1 MVQVNCCCCV
11 TTVQL
16 LLPLGVAITVVL
28 WSPTLRLL
36 GCCWAVAG
44 RGDHCGAVVA
54 HAAAAAAAGLLGCRW
69 AWRSLWC
76 CGRPRCGCCCCWAQV
91 IPLGSSLFLPFVSLC
106 PHDYLPPNQF
116 PEERYSGTGLQA
128 FAGKFRMSTKDT
140 TGVSIC
146 LKPQSLSWSAS
157 CHQKAPTPLP
167 VVERF
172 T

>member
-1 MVQVNCCCCV
+1 VVAHAAAAAAAG
-11 TTVQL
+11 L
-16 LLPLGVAITVVL
+16 LLGVAITVVL

-36 GCCWAVAG
+36 L
-44 RGDHCGAVVA
+44 
-54 HAAAAAAAGLLGCRW
+54 LLGCCW

-76 CGRPRCGCCCCWAQV
+76 CGRPRCGCWAQV